1 MADMSPSVIQTGD
14 LWIVRHGE
22 TEWSRSGR
30 HTSRT
35 DLPLTQAGEQAAT
48 ALADR
53 LAATRFDLIL
63 TSPMQRARRT
73 AELAG
78 FGDAEVDKDL
88 MEWDYGEYEGLTTPQ
103 IREYA
108 PGWTVWSQAS
118 PGGESAAEVAVR
130 LDRVVARTR
139 AVEGRVLAFGHGHAS
154 RALAARWLGLDVA
167 EGRLLRLDPATISVL
182 GWEHES
188 PAVARWNA

>member
-1 MADMSPSVIQTGD
+1 MSPSVIQTGD